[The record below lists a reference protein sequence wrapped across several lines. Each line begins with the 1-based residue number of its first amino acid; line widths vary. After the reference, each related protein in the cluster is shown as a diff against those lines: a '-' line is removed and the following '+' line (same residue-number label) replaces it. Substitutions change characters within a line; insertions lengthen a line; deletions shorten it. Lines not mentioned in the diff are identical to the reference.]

1 MKWSEGRP
9 VRSLKRL
16 EHNNKIMRN
25 YNKEKNQRKIR
36 RANRVRAKVFGT
48 AKRPR
53 VAVKRSLRHLNV
65 QVIDDEKSN
74 TIISASDMEL
84 KGKQGNGVAIAKQ
97 VGQLI
102 AKKILDK
109 KIKQVVF
116 DRKGFKYHGRVKALA
131 DGMREGGLEF

>member
-1 MKWSEGRP
+1 M
-9 VRSLKRL
+9 
-16 EHNNKIMRN
+16 
-25 YNKEKNQRKIR
+25 
-36 RANRVRAKVFGT
+36 
-48 AKRPR
+48 
-53 VAVKRSLRHLNV
+53 AVKRSLRHLNV
-65 QVIDDEKSN
+65 QVIDDDKSN

-84 KGKQGNGVAIAKQ
+84 KGKQGNGVDIAKQ

-102 AKKILDK
+102 AKKTLDK